1 MDKAAASQ
9 ICDLARV
16 IDDFTEQCEEVS
28 GKTSTALR
36 SVFKVQVC
44 DMFIYLFYLLY
55 STVMYFWEQNVT
67 CQPKLNSKMVLP
79 HSLLFKQ

>member
-1 MDKAAASQ
+1 MVLLECKILFVPQSHSAYWLVDKAAASQ

-16 IDDFTEQCEEVS
+16 IDAFTEHCEKVS

-44 DMFIYLFYLLY
+44 DIFIFLLICY
-55 STVMYFWEQNVT
+55 IVQ
-67 CQPKLNSKMVLP
+67 
-79 HSLLFKQ
+79 